1 MLRKIIRGNMK
12 LLDIVEPLKL
22 EKCTKFSGEDFDV
35 TWGYSSD
42 LLSDV
47 LGRAEPGSIW
57 FTIQKHPNIV
67 AVATLKD
74 LTAIILTNGTKP
86 EDQTIEKADENGIP
100 IYSTSFS
107 TFEACGILYGLL
119 K

>member
-1 MLRKIIRGNMK
+1 MK
-12 LLDIVEPLKL
+12 LSEILEPLKL
-22 EKCTKFSGEDFDV
+22 QKHTKFGGEDFEIS
-35 TWGYSSD
+35 WGYASD

-47 LGRAEPGSIW
+47 MGRAEAGAVW

-74 LTAIILTNGTKP
+74 LTAIILTSDSKP
-86 EDQTIEKADENGIP
+86 DDETVIKADENGIP
-100 IYSTSFS
+100 LYSTTYS
-107 TFEACGILYGLL
+107 TFEACGILYKLL

>member
-1 MLRKIIRGNMK
+1 MK
-12 LLDIVEPLKL
+12 LSEIVEPLKL
-22 EKCTKFSGEDFDV
+22 QKHTKFGGEDFDIS
-35 TWGYSSD
+35 WGYASD

-47 LGRAEPGSIW
+47 MGRAEAGAVW

-74 LTAIILTNGTKP
+74 LTAIILTSDSKP
-86 EDQTIEKADENGIP
+86 DDETIIKAGENGIP
-100 IYSTSFS
+100 LYSTPYS
-107 TFEACGILYGLL
+107 TFEACGILYKLL